1 MLRLWVALGAFVTLV
16 ATGVACGSST
26 PPTPTAAPE
35 PTPTERPQAA
45 PTEKPQATPTG
56 KSQVTSTERPQATPT
71 ERPQVAPTE
80 EPQVDPQE
88 ADALRKLAFAY
99 WEAFN
104 AYDADRALGY
114 LEEDYRQQQDSAVRD
129 DIGMIKLFSVKLG
142 GERGDPA
149 SGSRQRRMGNVLDH
163 EGAIGHATHSHGL
176 PEGRGG
182 VEDHICRGGKVAS
195 CSKPSNT
202 SRRPPSNAQLAS
214 TTCRLCILACLD
226 DQLQRGR
233 GREGRGR
240 SRAYHS
246 RLCGLWVQLGQVDPR
261 APLG

>member
-1 MLRLWVALGAFVTLV
+1 MLRLWVALGAFVTLA

-45 PTEKPQATPTG
+45 PTEKPQATSTG
-56 KSQVTSTERPQATPT
+56 KSPVTPT
-71 ERPQVAPTE
+71 EGPQVTPTEKPRVAPTE

-88 ADALRKLAFAY
+88 VDALRKLAFAY

-142 GERGDPA
+142 VSEETPPQVVGNDEWEMYLTMKEPLGTR
-149 SGSRQRRMGNVLDH
+149 SIRM
-163 EGAIGHATHSHGL
+163 AF
-176 PEGRGG
+176 R
-182 VEDHICRGGKVAS
+182 KVAGDW
-195 CSKPSNT
+195 KIIF
-202 SRRPPSNAQLAS
+202 AEEAK
-214 TTCRLCILACLD
+214 
-226 DQLQRGR
+226 
-233 GREGRGR
+233 
-240 SRAYHS
+240 
-246 RLCGLWVQLGQVDPR
+246 
-261 APLG
+261 

>member
-1 MLRLWVALGAFVTLV
+1 MLRLWVALGAFEHEAGDAGRHRGCLRRKAFDTPH
-16 ATGVACGSST
+16 ANSRAGS
-26 PPTPTAAPE
+26 
-35 PTPTERPQAA
+35 PTPTEVPQAA

-56 KSQVTSTERPQATPT
+56 KSQVTPTEKPQVTSTEIPQATPT

-142 GERGDPA
+142 MSEETPPQVVGNDEWEMYLTMKEPLGT
-149 SGSRQRRMGNVLDH
+149 RRIRM
-163 EGAIGHATHSHGL
+163 AF
-176 PEGRGG
+176 R
-182 VEDHICRGGKVAS
+182 KVAGDW
-195 CSKPSNT
+195 KIIF
-202 SRRPPSNAQLAS
+202 AEEAK
-214 TTCRLCILACLD
+214 
-226 DQLQRGR
+226 
-233 GREGRGR
+233 
-240 SRAYHS
+240 
-246 RLCGLWVQLGQVDPR
+246 
-261 APLG
+261 

>member
-1 MLRLWVALGAFVTLV
+1 MLRLWVALGAFVTLA

-35 PTPTERPQAA
+35 PTPTEVPQAA

-56 KSQVTSTERPQATPT
+56 KSQVTATEKPQVTST

-129 DIGMIKLFSVKLG
+129 DIGLIKLFSVKLG
-142 GERGDPA
+142 VSEETPP
-149 SGSRQRRMGNVLDH
+149 QVVGNDEWEMYLTMK
-163 EGAIGHATHSHGL
+163 E
-176 PEGRGG
+176 
-182 VEDHICRGGKVAS
+182 
-195 CSKPSNT
+195 
-202 SRRPPSNAQLAS
+202 
-214 TTCRLCILACLD
+214 
-226 DQLQRGR
+226 
-233 GREGRGR
+233 
-240 SRAYHS
+240 
-246 RLCGLWVQLGQVDPR
+246 
-261 APLG
+261 PLGTRRIRMAFQKVEGEWKITFAEEAK

>member
-1 MLRLWVALGAFVTLV
+1 MLRLWVALGAFVTLA

-26 PPTPTAAPE
+26 LPTPTAAPE
-35 PTPTERPQAA
+35 PTPTDVPQAA
-45 PTEKPQATPTG
+45 PTEKPQATPTE
-56 KSQVTSTERPQATPT
+56 KPQVTSTEIPQATPT

-142 GERGDPA
+142 VSEETPPQVVGNDEWEMYLTMKEPLGTR
-149 SGSRQRRMGNVLDH
+149 RIRMGF
-163 EGAIGHATHSHGL
+163 
-176 PEGRGG
+176 R
-182 VEDHICRGGKVAS
+182 KVAGEW
-195 CSKPSNT
+195 KIT
-202 SRRPPSNAQLAS
+202 FAEEAK
-214 TTCRLCILACLD
+214 
-226 DQLQRGR
+226 
-233 GREGRGR
+233 
-240 SRAYHS
+240 
-246 RLCGLWVQLGQVDPR
+246 
-261 APLG
+261 

>member
-1 MLRLWVALGAFVTLV
+1 MRTMLRLWVALGAFVTLA

-35 PTPTERPQAA
+35 PTPTEVPQAA

-56 KSQVTSTERPQATPT
+56 KSQVTATEKPQVTST

-129 DIGMIKLFSVKLG
+129 DIGLIKLFSVKLG
-142 GERGDPA
+142 VSEETPP
-149 SGSRQRRMGNVLDH
+149 QVVGNDEWEMYLTMK
-163 EGAIGHATHSHGL
+163 E
-176 PEGRGG
+176 
-182 VEDHICRGGKVAS
+182 
-195 CSKPSNT
+195 
-202 SRRPPSNAQLAS
+202 
-214 TTCRLCILACLD
+214 
-226 DQLQRGR
+226 
-233 GREGRGR
+233 
-240 SRAYHS
+240 
-246 RLCGLWVQLGQVDPR
+246 
-261 APLG
+261 PLGTRRIRMAFQKVEGEWKITFAEEAK

>member
-1 MLRLWVALGAFVTLV
+1 MLRLWVALGAFVTLA

-56 KSQVTSTERPQATPT
+56 KSQVTPTAKPQVTSTERPQGTSTERPQGTSTERPQVTPT
-71 ERPQVAPTE
+71 ERPHVAPTE
-80 EPQVDPQE
+80 KPQVDPQE

-142 GERGDPA
+142 VSEETPPQVVGNDEWEMYLTMKEPLGTR
-149 SGSRQRRMGNVLDH
+149 RIRMGF
-163 EGAIGHATHSHGL
+163 
-176 PEGRGG
+176 R
-182 VEDHICRGGKVAS
+182 KVAGDW
-195 CSKPSNT
+195 KIIF
-202 SRRPPSNAQLAS
+202 AEEAK
-214 TTCRLCILACLD
+214 
-226 DQLQRGR
+226 
-233 GREGRGR
+233 
-240 SRAYHS
+240 
-246 RLCGLWVQLGQVDPR
+246 
-261 APLG
+261 

>member
-1 MLRLWVALGAFVTLV
+1 MLRLWVALGAFVTLA

-26 PPTPTAAPE
+26 LPTPTAAPE
-35 PTPTERPQAA
+35 PTPTEVPQVA
-45 PTEKPQATPTG
+45 PTERPQATPTG
-56 KSQVTSTERPQATPT
+56 KSQVTPTEKPQVTSTERPQVTPT

-142 GERGDPA
+142 LSEETPP
-149 SGSRQRRMGNVLDH
+149 QVVGNDEWEMYLTMK
-163 EGAIGHATHSHGL
+163 E
-176 PEGRGG
+176 
-182 VEDHICRGGKVAS
+182 
-195 CSKPSNT
+195 
-202 SRRPPSNAQLAS
+202 
-214 TTCRLCILACLD
+214 
-226 DQLQRGR
+226 
-233 GREGRGR
+233 
-240 SRAYHS
+240 
-246 RLCGLWVQLGQVDPR
+246 
-261 APLG
+261 PLGTRRIRMAFRKVEGEWKITFAEEAK

>member
-1 MLRLWVALGAFVTLV
+1 MLRLWVALGAFVTLA
-16 ATGVACGSST
+16 ATGVACGNST
-26 PPTPTAAPE
+26 LPTPTAAPA

-56 KSQVTSTERPQATPT
+56 KSQVTATEKPQVTST

-129 DIGMIKLFSVKLG
+129 DIGLIKLFSVKLG
-142 GERGDPA
+142 VSEETPPQVVGNDEWEMYLTMKEPLGT
-149 SGSRQRRMGNVLDH
+149 RRIRM
-163 EGAIGHATHSHGL
+163 AFQ
-176 PEGRGG
+176 
-182 VEDHICRGGKVAS
+182 KVAGEW
-195 CSKPSNT
+195 KIT
-202 SRRPPSNAQLAS
+202 FAEEAK
-214 TTCRLCILACLD
+214 
-226 DQLQRGR
+226 
-233 GREGRGR
+233 
-240 SRAYHS
+240 
-246 RLCGLWVQLGQVDPR
+246 
-261 APLG
+261 

>member
-1 MLRLWVALGAFVTLV
+1 MLRLWVALGAFVTLA

-45 PTEKPQATPTG
+45 PTEKPQATSTG
-56 KSQVTSTERPQATPT
+56 KSPVTPT
-71 ERPQVAPTE
+71 EKPRVAPTE

-88 ADALRKLAFAY
+88 VDALRKLAFAY

-142 GERGDPA
+142 VSEETPPQVVGNDEWEMYLTMKEPLGTR
-149 SGSRQRRMGNVLDH
+149 SIRM
-163 EGAIGHATHSHGL
+163 AF
-176 PEGRGG
+176 R
-182 VEDHICRGGKVAS
+182 KVAGDW
-195 CSKPSNT
+195 KIIF
-202 SRRPPSNAQLAS
+202 AEEAK
-214 TTCRLCILACLD
+214 
-226 DQLQRGR
+226 
-233 GREGRGR
+233 
-240 SRAYHS
+240 
-246 RLCGLWVQLGQVDPR
+246 
-261 APLG
+261 

>member
-1 MLRLWVALGAFVTLV
+1 MLRLWVALGAFATLA

-26 PPTPTAAPE
+26 LPTPTAAPE
-35 PTPTERPQAA
+35 PTPTEVPQAA

-56 KSQVTSTERPQATPT
+56 QSQVTPTERPQVTPT

-142 GERGDPA
+142 VSEETPP
-149 SGSRQRRMGNVLDH
+149 QVVGNDEWEMYLTMK
-163 EGAIGHATHSHGL
+163 E
-176 PEGRGG
+176 
-182 VEDHICRGGKVAS
+182 
-195 CSKPSNT
+195 
-202 SRRPPSNAQLAS
+202 
-214 TTCRLCILACLD
+214 
-226 DQLQRGR
+226 
-233 GREGRGR
+233 
-240 SRAYHS
+240 
-246 RLCGLWVQLGQVDPR
+246 
-261 APLG
+261 PLGTRRIRMAFQKVEGEWKITFAEEAK

>member
-1 MLRLWVALGAFVTLV
+1 MLRLWVALGAFVTLA

-35 PTPTERPQAA
+35 PTPTEVPQAA

-56 KSQVTSTERPQATPT
+56 KSQVTATEKPQVTST

-114 LEEDYRQQQDSAVRD
+114 LKEDYRQQQDSAVRD

-142 GERGDPA
+142 VSEETPP
-149 SGSRQRRMGNVLDH
+149 QVVGNDEWEMYLTMK
-163 EGAIGHATHSHGL
+163 E
-176 PEGRGG
+176 
-182 VEDHICRGGKVAS
+182 
-195 CSKPSNT
+195 
-202 SRRPPSNAQLAS
+202 
-214 TTCRLCILACLD
+214 
-226 DQLQRGR
+226 
-233 GREGRGR
+233 
-240 SRAYHS
+240 
-246 RLCGLWVQLGQVDPR
+246 
-261 APLG
+261 PLGTRRIRMAFQKVEGEWKITFAEEAK

>member
-1 MLRLWVALGAFVTLV
+1 MRTMLRLWVALGAFATLA
-16 ATGVACGSST
+16 ATGVACGNST

-56 KSQVTSTERPQATPT
+56 KPQVTATEKPQVTST

-142 GERGDPA
+142 VSEETPP
-149 SGSRQRRMGNVLDH
+149 QVVGNDEWEMYLTMK
-163 EGAIGHATHSHGL
+163 E
-176 PEGRGG
+176 
-182 VEDHICRGGKVAS
+182 
-195 CSKPSNT
+195 
-202 SRRPPSNAQLAS
+202 
-214 TTCRLCILACLD
+214 
-226 DQLQRGR
+226 
-233 GREGRGR
+233 
-240 SRAYHS
+240 
-246 RLCGLWVQLGQVDPR
+246 
-261 APLG
+261 PLGTRRIRMAFQKVEGEWKITFAEEAQ